1 MRKRG
6 SQIDSTPAQKAD
18 YRVIVIGAGFSGI
31 NAGIRLKQ
39 AGITDFVILERAD
52 DVGGTWRDNT
62 YPGCACDVPSVVYS
76 YSFEQ
81 RPDWSRSFAG
91 NHEIHQYIRRCVEK
105 YDLMPWLRFGA
116 SVQQAVFDD
125 RAGLWRLTLED
136 GRQLT
141 ARAVVSAVGGLVNP
155 AYPAIPGLETFKGQQ
170 FHTARWQHDV
180 DLRGKRVAVI
190 GTGASAIQV
199 IPAIQPTVS
208 RLKVFQRT
216 PAWVLPKPD
225 FAVAARTRRLFARL
239 PVLQRAV
246 RNGIFAASEA
256 IFGPLVIVDSPA
268 SRLLERGAHAYLK
281 RQIQSPALRRKLT
294 PDFHIGC
301 KRVLLSSDY
310 YPALAQENVDVITDA
325 IVQVTP
331 RGVVTADGTTH
342 EVDVIVL
349 ATGFRLDI
357 GNAPFEVRGLEG
369 VSLSDVWARRGSK
382 AYLGM
387 AVSGFPNWF
396 LMLGPNTG
404 PGHTSVLVYTEAQ
417 ASYIAQALKTLFER
431 NLRYLNVRQREQDAW
446 HDALQARMR
455 HTSWTSGCRSWY
467 LDANGENH
475 ALFPGLASEYVL
487 RAKTFRPEKYDL
499 TVFVPGVEESAPA

>member
-1 MRKRG
+1 MKKRG
-6 SQIDSTPAQKAD
+6 SQKEPTPAETVD
-18 YRVIVIGAGFSGI
+18 YQVIVIGSGFSGI
-31 NAGIRLKQ
+31 NAGICLKR

-81 RPDWSRSFAG
+81 HPDWSRSFAG
-91 NHEIHQYIRRCVEK
+91 NSEIQQYIRDCLEK
-105 YDLMPWLRFGA
+105 FDLGPWLRFGA
-116 SVQQAVFDD
+116 DVRQAVFDD
-125 RAGLWRLTLED
+125 RLGIWRLTLTE
-136 GRQLT
+136 GKQLT

-155 AYPAIPGLETFKGQQ
+155 AYPVVPGLDTFKGTQ
-170 FHTARWQHDV
+170 FHTARWRHDV
-180 DLRGKRVAVI
+180 DLKGKRVAVI
-190 GTGASAIQV
+190 GTGASAVQV
-199 IPAIQPTVS
+199 IPAIQPTVA

-225 FAVAARTRRLFARL
+225 FAVEDRTRRLFARI
-239 PVLQRAV
+239 PVLQRAL

-268 SRLLERGAHAYLK
+268 ARLLEWVSRSFLM
-281 RQIQSPALRRKLT
+281 RQITDPELRRKLT

-310 YPALAQENVDVITDA
+310 YPALARQNVDVVTDA
-325 IVQVTP
+325 IVRVTP

-357 GNAPFEVRGLEG
+357 GNAPFEVRGLDG
-369 VSLSDVWARRGSK
+369 VSLSDVWGRRGSK

-387 AVSGFPNWF
+387 VVSGFPNWF

-404 PGHTSVLVYTEAQ
+404 PGHTSVLIYTEAQ
-417 ASYIAQALKTLFER
+417 ANYIVQALRTLFRR
-431 NLRYLNVRQREQDAW
+431 NLRYLNVRQSEQDAW
-446 HDALQARMR
+446 HEALQARMR

-467 LDANGENH
+467 LDVNGENH

-487 RAKTFRPEKYDL
+487 RARTFRPEKYDL
-499 TVFVPGVEESAPA
+499 TVFAPVADRAVPA

>member
-1 MRKRG
+1 MTRRKV
-6 SQIDSTPAQKAD
+6 
-18 YRVIVIGAGFSGI
+18 VIPNPVTQPDHQVAVIGAGFSGI
-31 NAGIRLKQ
+31 NMGICLKQ

-81 RPDWSRSFAG
+81 HPDWSRSFAG
-91 NHEIHQYIRRCVEK
+91 NHEIHQYIRHCVEK

-116 SVQQAVFDD
+116 SVQQAVFDA
-125 RAGLWRLTLED
+125 RAGIWRLTLAD
-136 GRQLT
+136 GKQLT
-141 ARAVVSAVGGLVNP
+141 SRAVVSAVGGLVNP
-155 AYPAIPGLETFKGQQ
+155 AYPAIPGLDTFKGQQ
-170 FHTARWQHDV
+170 FHTARWRHDV

-199 IPAIQPTVS
+199 IPALQPTVS
-208 RLKVFQRT
+208 RLTVFQRT

-225 FAVAARTRRLFARL
+225 FAVEARTRRLFARL
-239 PVLQRAV
+239 PVLQRAL

-268 SRLLERGAHAYLK
+268 SRLLERMASSYLK
-281 RQIQSPALRRKLT
+281 RQIRDPELRRKLT
-294 PDFHIGC
+294 PNFHIGC

-310 YPALAQENVDVITDA
+310 YPALAQENVDVVTDA
-325 IVQVTP
+325 VVRVTP
-331 RGVVTADGTTH
+331 GGVVTADGKTH

-369 VSLSDVWARRGSK
+369 MSLSEAWGRRGSK

-417 ASYIAQALKTLFER
+417 ANYIAQALQTLFER

-487 RAKTFRPEKYDL
+487 RARTFRPEKYDL
-499 TVFVPGVEESAPA
+499 TVFAPADAQPGPA